1 MSSHKTDWLLSEF
14 RCLLWF
20 AFYIAWY
27 AVWWMHLKENDF
39 ASAKCK
45 QVACGV
51 VAVYRL
57 FLYYTLLL
65 FVYFFIPIFYTDVIA
80 IFLFIRWSG
89 SKDLYNKD
97 PTIILF
103 TRNVSSH
110 KTDWIL
116 SESPL
121 PTLSCLL
128 YRMTSNLVD
137 ALEREYL
144 CLRKISINVHKW
156 LSVLLLPVYLFIRYF
171 ILHFVVAFLFLNPF
185 FILILLL
192 KGSPNTFFWKCFKT
206 KTTEYFPKFLFFIWK
221 YNPSG

>member
-144 CLRKISINVHKW
+144 CLRKISIKVNNT
-156 LSVLLLPVYLFIRYF
+156 VLWLPVYLFMCF
-171 ILHFVVAFLFLNPF
+171 FLNWCCCSLFTALTPF
-185 FILILLL
+185 FIVMLLL
-192 KGSPNTFFWKCFKT
+192 YFFLYHFKNTISIFVTIC
-206 KTTEYFPKFLFFIWK
+206 
-221 YNPSG
+221 